1 MKLLILGNHTCGNRG
16 DSAIL
21 RGLIDAITTI
31 DDSVQVDVMSRYP
44 VSSAWLLGRPVLG
57 DGLYKQMKQ
66 HNNAVGL
73 MGRVKKVLRRKYQH
87 QVLMA
92 KATDNGRLRNIS
104 IPQGFIDFVKSL
116 QKYDAIIQVGGSFFV
131 DLYGVSQFEH
141 ALCSFMAKKPVYMI
155 GHSVGP
161 FQDPQFN
168 HLASYVFGHA
178 EALILR
184 ETVSLDLM
192 NQSNIDSSKVEQG
205 VDTAW
210 LVDHHNDSFV
220 PSYAVQHWLNT
231 IKRKKT
237 VAITLRELAPFD
249 KRLGTTQQAYEQ
261 AFASVVNRVI
271 DQGYQVL
278 ALSTCTG
285 IDSYN
290 KDDRMVALNL
300 RQYVNSPEQYHV
312 VMDELNDLEM
322 GKILGECELTVGT
335 RLHSA
340 IISMNFGTPAIA
352 INYEHKSAGIMKQL
366 GMPEMAIEIRQLLNG
381 SLQSVVAD
389 VLGQLPAI
397 NERLAHAV
405 RAEREDGLR
414 MVESVLARVKGVK

>member
-21 RGLIDAITTI
+21 RGLIDAITTL
-31 DDSVQVDVMSRYP
+31 DETVQVDVMSRYP
-44 VSSAWLLGRPVLG
+44 VSSSWLLGRPVMG

-87 QVLMA
+87 QVLLA

-168 HLASYVFGHA
+168 HLASYVFGNVQS
-178 EALILR
+178 LILR
-184 ETVSLDLM
+184 ESVSLELM
-192 NQSNIDSSKVEQG
+192 KQSNIDCSKVEQG

-210 LVDHHNDSFV
+210 LVEHHNDSFV
-220 PSYAVQHWLNT
+220 PSYAVQHWLKT
-231 IKRKKT
+231 IQRKKT

-300 RQYVNSPEQYHV
+300 RQYVNDPEQYHV

-352 INYEHKSAGIMKQL
+352 INYEHKSAGIMQQL

-414 MVESVLARVKGVK
+414 MVESVLGRIKGAK